1 MTIVGHIQARR
12 DRNLRDKL
20 VGDDGVKRAQKKIE
34 EETSGYGFY
43 GRRRL
48 LTGALRLTRSM
59 SPDVAAALDECR
71 EVLGFSEPLEV
82 YVKPDPT
89 FGAFMMRG
97 PWGPLALGLTSS
109 LVEGF
114 TAAELRF
121 VLGHE
126 LAHARL
132 DHLSLPMPLT
142 ATIED
147 LAGPLV
153 SRATAIELVLWCRSA
168 EISAD
173 RAGLVCARDLNAAAT
188 AFLKLSSGLSR
199 ASVAGDL
206 SSYTAQVDTLAS
218 TPVARQ
224 KPRDDDDTL
233 ECFNTHPYAPL
244 RMRALVAYARSDAY
258 ERALGRSGLGT
269 VLKLDDAEAI
279 VERDLELMEP
289 SYLEEKT
296 ATAELMRRVLFLA
309 GMVVSHAD
317 GKVHEKETRALTAL
331 LGTDAMWQPPALDA
345 IKAELESKLQEAR
358 HGCSRVAR
366 TQLVQHLTI
375 IAAADG
381 VVEPAEIEAMY
392 AVAGKLEVPPMVVDE
407 TLRASAQPMD

>member
-1 MTIVGHIQARR
+1 MTIVEHIQARR
-12 DRNLRDKL
+12 DRALRATL
-20 VGDDGVKRAQKKIE
+20 VVDDGVVRAQKKLE
-34 EETSGYGFY
+34 EETSGYGSY

-48 LTGALRLTRSM
+48 LTGALRLTRAL
-59 SPDVAAALDECR
+59 SPEVAAALDACR
-71 EVLGFSEPLEV
+71 AVLAFDEPLEV

-89 FGAFMMRG
+89 FGAFLMRG

-114 TAAELRF
+114 SHGELRF
-121 VLGHE
+121 VIGHE
-126 LAHARL
+126 LAHAKL

-153 SRATAIELVLWCRSA
+153 SRATALELFLWCRSA

-173 RAGLVCARDLNAAAT
+173 RAGLVCARDLTAAAT
-188 AFLKLSSGLSR
+188 AFLKLSSGLTR

-206 SSYTAQVDTLAS
+206 SSYAAQVDTLAS

-244 RMRALVAYARSDAY
+244 RLRALVAYARSDAFD
-258 ERALGRSGLGT
+258 RALGGSGQGGA
-269 VLKLDDAEAI
+269 LKIEDAEAI

-296 ATAELMRRVLFLA
+296 PNAERMRRVLFLA

-317 GKVHEKETRALTAL
+317 GQVHEKETRALTAL
-331 LGTDAMWQPPALDA
+331 LGTDALWRPPPLDA
-345 IKAELESKLQEAR
+345 LRAELEHKLVEAKQE
-358 HGCSRVAR
+358 CSRLAR

-381 VVEPAEIEAMY
+381 VVEPAEIEVMY
-392 AVAGKLEVPPMVVDE
+392 LVAGKLEVPPRVVDE